1 MKKNIQSVELLK
13 PNLIF
18 EEKKKVNDFQNIFD
32 LLLFNDKV
40 NCMQTPTAAAT
51 TTVIAFNAN
60 SIEENKYQQPLQPLK
75 YQYTD
80 LDNND
85 EEVSIP
91 IDDLHNNDKKI
102 LVLLSEEVWSTYS
115 FKALERKLGIHQQSL
130 SRALK
135 RLEYLN
141 LVEKTPHGYKIKGK
155 NIFPLTSI
163 IQNNQSEEEEPLSV
177 ETTIK
182 TKAKKRFN
190 QLIQIRIPIKSNID
204 TIVNHLVGKW
214 FGNLRW
220 FGLIKKEAGFTLQWT
235 AINKYSSSNNNENNN
250 LFQINLNIVS
260 EYIVIE
266 TNATSDKEKIDA
278 MSYSNRLVEEITK
291 VLQSKLKDEEYELPE
306 EFPISKEYSST
317 YTNKVKY
324 KSNKINK

>member
-1 MKKNIQSVELLK
+1 MKKNIQSLELVL

-18 EEKKKVNDFQNIFD
+18 EEKKKVTKLHEIFD
-32 LLLFNDKV
+32 LLQVNDKL
-40 NCMQTPTAAAT
+40 NRTPTFT
-51 TTVIAFNAN
+51 FNFNAN
-60 SIEENKYQQPLQPLK
+60 NIEEDNHKPLQPLK
-75 YQYTD
+75 YQHND
-80 LDNND
+80 SNNN
-85 EEVSIP
+85 EESSVLF
-91 IDDLHNNDKKI
+91 DDLRNNDKKI
-102 LVLLSEEVWSTYS
+102 LLLLSEEEWSTYS

-141 LVEKTPHGYKIKGK
+141 LVEKTPYGYKIKGK
-155 NIFPLTSI
+155 NIFPIISI
-163 IQNNQSEEEEPLSV
+163 IQNNQVEEQEEPLSF
-177 ETTIK
+177 ETTTTTTKK
-182 TKAKKRFN
+182 TKKRFN

-204 TIVNHLVGKW
+204 IIVNRLVGKW

-220 FGLIKKEAGFTLQWT
+220 LGLVKKEAGFTLQWT
-235 AINKYSSSNNNENNN
+235 AINRYTSSSNSSNYN

-266 TNATSDKEKIDA
+266 TDAISDKAKIDA

-291 VLQSKLKDEEYELPE
+291 ILHSNIKEEEEEEYEIPE
-306 EFPISKEYSST
+306 EFTIPKKYSST
-317 YTNKVKY
+317 YTNKIKY